1 MLINVN
7 VYIQK
12 KKGIKIF
19 YLLNF
24 NDNFIEFGFK
34 LKVNYFLY
42 SYFKVIKL
50 NDLFLFSL
58 IVKLIIFF
66 LIMESS

>member
-1 MLINVN
+1 MFIFR
-7 VYIQK
+7 

-34 LKVNYFLY
+34 LKVNYLLY